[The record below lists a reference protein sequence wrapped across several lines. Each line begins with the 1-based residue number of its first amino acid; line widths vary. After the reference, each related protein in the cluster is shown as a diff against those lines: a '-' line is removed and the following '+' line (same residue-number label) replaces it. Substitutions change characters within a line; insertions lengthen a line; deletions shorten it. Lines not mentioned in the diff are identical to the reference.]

1 MLLLTT
7 TPPPSGEDASIGA
20 DETPDEEPQAAPVA
34 TRIAMAPDR
43 TVPVIAPCSAS
54 DVPRV
59 ETRPGS
65 HWPLTARGPC
75 SIFEHEGQSPRRE
88 AYAPKADAHVAK
100 SGWQAAG
107 GSEMNVHNEGLA
119 AMAVT
124 QSSYSPTVAVQL
136 LGIGCETHAS
146 WLE

>member
-1 MLLLTT
+1 MGHGSRVRPSSSRAHALVSATWLPLAGFWIVFL
-7 TPPPSGEDASIGA
+7 PCEHGNFPSSGEIPPSLRDALAGHSPG
-20 DETPDEEPQAAPVA
+20 AAPCA
-34 TRIAMAPDR
+34 NGALAEIGGAGR
-43 TVPVIAPCSAS
+43 
-54 DVPRV
+54 
-59 ETRPGS
+59 
-65 HWPLTARGPC
+65 
-75 SIFEHEGQSPRRE
+75 